1 MAMSS
6 TVGLVLLVTVLAV
19 NVKVSI
25 GQVSAICYYYS
36 IMFSRVSR
44 TIGNKHECAVYV
56 VERIFFF

>member
-25 GQVSAICYYYS
+25 GQVSAICYYS